1 MVNDINGVNPSI
13 TNNTSKKGVEVS
25 NASAE
30 TKQPFM
36 AAEQA
41 SSDLFEPSAQA
52 KMLSEVEAKIM
63 ELPEIDQEKVDKI
76 TDSIN
81 NGQYKIDSFSLAQHI
96 MEFELA

>member
-1 MVNDINGVNPSI
+1 MVNDINGVSPSI
-13 TNNTSKKGVEVS
+13 TNNPSKKGAEVS

-30 TKQPFM
+30 TKQPSV
-36 AAEQA
+36 AVEQP

-63 ELPEIDQEKVDKI
+63 NLPEIDQEKVDKI

-81 NGQYKIDSFSLAQHI
+81 NGQYDIDSFSLAQNI
-96 MEFELA
+96 MDFELA